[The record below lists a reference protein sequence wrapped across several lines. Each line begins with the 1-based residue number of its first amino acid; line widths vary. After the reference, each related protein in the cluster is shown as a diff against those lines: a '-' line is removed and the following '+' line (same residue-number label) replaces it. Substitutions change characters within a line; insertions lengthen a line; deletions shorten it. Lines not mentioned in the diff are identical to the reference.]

1 MTDEEK
7 FRFDL
12 QGFLLVEQVR
22 SPAECASSR
31 IWRTR
36 PGPSSRKTA

>member
-22 SPAECASSR
+22 SPAECRELSELANEAR
-31 IWRTR
+31 YRNATR
-36 PGPSSRKTA
+36 S